1 MVPKISGLEN
11 YVFSKPYR
19 WDIKLIKK
27 GDHGI
32 LRYRERGKKPKDV
45 SDSEFRVA
53 AWVVN
58 KASEILKE
66 IDPDNCF
73 RVNIR
78 ENEYIS
84 EMKLKGDM
92 DYIAGGLALEFLQ
105 FSPKVQHML
114 KWKQTKMFLIGYFIG
129 LFLGVLVMY
138 FSKVG

>member
-1 MVPKISGLEN
+1 MVPEISGFEK
-11 YVFSKPYR
+11 YVFSRPYR
-19 WDIKLIKK
+19 WDIKLVKK
-27 GDHGI
+27 RDYGV
-32 LRYRERGKKPKDV
+32 LRYRERGKKLENI
-45 SDSEFRVA
+45 SDSEFRYA
-53 AWVVN
+53 AWIIN

-84 EMKLKGDM
+84 EIKLKGDM

-105 FSPKVQHML
+105 FSPKVQHMIR
-114 KWKQTKMFLIGYFIG
+114 WKQTKMFLIGYFIG
-129 LFLGVLVMY
+129 LLLGVLAMY

>member
-1 MVPKISGLEN
+1 MVSEISGLEK

-19 WDIKLIKK
+19 WDIRLVKK
-27 GDHGI
+27 GDYGI
-32 LRYRERGKKPKDV
+32 LRYREKGKKPEDI
-45 SDSEFRVA
+45 SDSEFRCA
-53 AWVVN
+53 AWAVN

-84 EMKLKGDM
+84 EMKLKGNM

-105 FSPKVQHML
+105 FSPKVQRMI
-114 KWKQTKMFLIGYFIG
+114 KWKQTKMFLIGYLIG
-129 LFLGVLVMY
+129 LFLGALVMLLR
-138 FSKVG
+138 